1 MAVPSKIYTLAL
13 GMQTVNLAE
22 FRTGANGGLILARYE
37 ESELLPDPSAD
48 ATRGGQ
54 LKIAV
59 NELVER
65 VKPGHAPVNYAISAQ
80 AVFTRFVKLPSVG
93 QEKVDQIVT
102 FEAQQNVPFPINEV
116 VWDYQ
121 LVGDAH
127 DGQMEVVLVAI
138 KADLLNEL
146 SEAVEESGLR
156 TTVVDVGPMALYNAF
171 RYNYSDVRDTVLL
184 IDIGA
189 RTTSLIFVEP
199 GRVFSRSIPIG
210 GSTITQAIAKEF
222 KEPVMAAEARKKKD
236 GFVSLG
242 GSYADPEDEEV
253 ARVSKMV
260 RNTMTRLHAEISR
273 SISFYRAQQQGSAPV
288 RAYLSGASSSMP
300 YTREFF
306 AEKLKMPVEYFNALR
321 NVTVTAPMQAEEA
334 SRRAHVL
341 GELVGLA
348 LRSTSACPMELNLR
362 PPAVTQQQEMARRRP
377 FLALAAVCLLL
388 ALAGWWLYFMQAGQ
402 VQAAVLEDLKP
413 KVGQLQGFENRFKA
427 IRKNILEEQAT
438 AAPFLEAL
446 DERDFWV
453 ETIAELNARLP
464 GKGIWITVLEPGFF
478 TDDGGAGKDVPFESI
493 APGAKENSRPGS
505 ETPPVLPG
513 PPGKPNAQASRRAPG
528 LRVTGLYLD
537 NPAVVDEFLENLKQS
552 PNFDIDLNRRE
563 FVNPVRQTP
572 TSTEWAF
579 PFELRLKLKDA
590 PFAS

>member
-13 GMQTVNLAE
+13 GMQTVSLAE
-22 FRTGANGGLILARYE
+22 FRTGANGGLILARHE
-37 ESELLPDPSAD
+37 EAQLLPDPSAD

-59 NELVER
+59 NELIER
-65 VKPGHAPVNYAISAQ
+65 CKPGQVPVNYAISAQ

-93 QEKVDQIVT
+93 EEKIDQIVT

-121 LVGDAH
+121 LVGDTA

-138 KADLLNEL
+138 KSDLLNEL
-146 SEAVEESGLR
+146 SEAVEEAGLQS
-156 TTVVDVGPMALYNAF
+156 TVVDVGPMALYNAF
-171 RYNYSDVRDTVLL
+171 RYNYSNVREPVLL
-184 IDIGA
+184 IDVGA
-189 RTTSLIFVEP
+189 RTTSVIFIEP
-199 GRVFSRSIPIG
+199 GRIFSRSIPIG

-222 KEPVMAAEARKKKD
+222 KEPMMAAEERKKRD
-236 GFVSLG
+236 AFVSLG
-242 GSYADPEDEEV
+242 GSYAEPDNEEV

-288 RAYLSGASSSMP
+288 RAYLSGGSASMP

-306 AEKLKMPVEYFNALR
+306 AEKLKIPVEYFNALR
-321 NVTVTAPMQAEEA
+321 NVTVTPPMKAEVA
-334 SRRAHVL
+334 SRRAHLL

-362 PPAVTQQQEMARRRP
+362 PPAVTQAQEMKRRQP
-377 FLALAAVCLLL
+377 FLVLAAVCLLL
-388 ALAGWWLYFMQAGQ
+388 TLAAWGLFYGQAEK
-402 VQAAVLEDLKP
+402 VQAEVLEGIKP
-413 KVGQLQGFENRFKA
+413 QVSQLRGFENRFKA
-427 IRKNILEEQAT
+427 VRREIADEQAT
-438 AAPFLEAL
+438 AAPYIEAL
-446 DERDFWV
+446 IERDYWV
-453 ETIAELNARLP
+453 EVISELNARLP
-464 GKGIWITVLEPGFF
+464 AKGIWITVMEPGFF
-478 TDDGGAGKDVPFESI
+478 SDGGSSDKSVTFASI
-493 APGAKENSRPGS
+493 APGEKAPNEA
-505 ETPPVLPG
+505 PPKPVRTG
-513 PPGKPNAQASRRAPG
+513 PPGPGRNAPTDRGAG

-537 NPAVVDEFLENLKQS
+537 NPNVVDEFLQS
-552 PNFDIDLNRRE
+552 LAESPYFDIDLARRE

-572 TSTEWAF
+572 TATEWAF